1 MVKSTIWTVAA
12 ILIGVSSGMATDII
26 NQDQKAYKV
35 TVKGVGTG
43 SVDTYSVKA
52 RSSLYGLCGRES
64 CVFSIPGS
72 SITAGKKDKLK
83 ISYGKISKF

>member
-1 MVKSTIWTVAA
+1 MVKSTILTAAA
-12 ILIGVSSGMATDII
+12 IVLGANVGMATDVI
-26 NQDQKAYKV
+26 NQDQRAYKV

-43 SVDTYSVKA
+43 SVDTYAVKA

-83 ISYGKISKF
+83 INGGKITKF